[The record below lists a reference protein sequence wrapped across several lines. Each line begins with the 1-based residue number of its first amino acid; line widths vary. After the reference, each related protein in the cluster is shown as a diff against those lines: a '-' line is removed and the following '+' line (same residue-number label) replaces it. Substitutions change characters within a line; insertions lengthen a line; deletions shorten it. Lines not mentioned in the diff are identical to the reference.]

1 MSRIIYVNGRYLP
14 YAEATVHVEDRGY
27 QFSDGV
33 YEAFALHNGHMV
45 FEEPHL
51 DRLERS
57 LGELRMAPPM
67 VRNALK
73 VVMRE
78 TIRRDRSKHGILY
91 LQVTRGV
98 APRNHGFPEGVASSL
113 VMIVHRGPP
122 YDAEAVS
129 RGITVITVPDIRWKR
144 VDIKTI
150 SLLPNV
156 LARQNAYEAGAFE
169 AWQVD
174 ADGMV
179 TEGTLSNAWIV
190 SEEGDLITRQPD
202 HAILDGITR
211 RTLLD
216 MARDDGITFKVR
228 PFSVAEAMAAREAF
242 LTSSSSFIKP
252 VIRID
257 GQDICDGKTGPL
269 TRKLIGLY
277 ADHLETLGPPS

>member
-1 MSRIIYVNGRYLP
+1 MPRPQCTWR
-14 YAEATVHVEDRGY
+14 DRGY

-33 YEAFALHNGHMV
+33 YEGIALHNGHMV

-67 VRNALK
+67 PRTALK
-73 VVMRE
+73 VVLRE
-78 TIRRDRSKHGILY
+78 TIRRNRSKHGLLY
-91 LQVTRGV
+91 LQVSRGV
-98 APRNHGFPEGVASSL
+98 APRNHAFPEGVECSL
-113 VMIVHRGPP
+113 VVIVHRGPP
-122 YDAEAVS
+122 YDADTVS
-129 RGITVITVPDIRWKR
+129 RGFSVITVPDIRWKR

-156 LARQNAYEAGAFE
+156 LARQEAFEEGAFE
-169 AWQVD
+169 AWLVD

-179 TEGTLSNAWIV
+179 TEGTHSNAWIV
-190 SEEGDLITRQPD
+190 TEGGGLITRRPD
-202 HAILDGITR
+202 HSILDGITR

-216 MARDDGITFKVR
+216 MARDDGITMKER
-228 PFSVAEAMAAREAF
+228 AFSVEEAMAAREAF

-257 GQDICDGKTGPL
+257 GRDIGDGRTGPL

-277 ADHLETLGPPS
+277 ASHLDTLGPSS